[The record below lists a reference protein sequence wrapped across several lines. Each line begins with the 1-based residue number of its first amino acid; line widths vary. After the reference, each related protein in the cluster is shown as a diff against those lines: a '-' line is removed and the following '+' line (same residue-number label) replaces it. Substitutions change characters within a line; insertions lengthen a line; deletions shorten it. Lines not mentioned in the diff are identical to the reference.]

1 MYPFARRLRV
11 SDMVIGL
18 MRSMRTL
25 LAVAL
30 LAGGGM
36 AAIAQTFEDRLSVC
50 VACHGEK
57 GHSETAEVPSLGGQ
71 PNLYTLIQ
79 LFMFREKLRIATPM
93 NEMTEGLSDNDLQK
107 FADKVAAMT
116 PPVPAEPPD
125 PARAE
130 RAHNLVVQHRCAFC
144 HRPDFSGADSVPR
157 VAAQREDYLLKSLR
171 EYKSGARREYQPV
184 MADIVRQLNEADIED
199 LAHFLARSPSP

>member
-1 MYPFARRLRV
+1 MSRMPAIGIVSLRL
-11 SDMVIGL
+11 
-18 MRSMRTL
+18 L
-25 LAVAL
+25 LAAALVAIG
-30 LAGGGM
+30 AS
-36 AAIAQTFEDRLSVC
+36 AARAQTFEERLSVC

-71 PNLYTLIQ
+71 PNLYSLIQ
-79 LFMFREKLRIATPM
+79 LFMFREKLRVAAPM
-93 NEMTEGLSDNDLQK
+93 NDMTEGLSDADLQK
-107 FADKVAAMT
+107 FADKIAVMT
-116 PPVPAEPPD
+116 PPQPAEPPD

-130 RAHNLVVQHRCAFC
+130 RARTLVVQHRCAFC

-171 EYKSGARREYQPV
+171 EYKSGVRREYQPV
-184 MADIVRQLNEADIED
+184 MADIVRQLNDTDIED